1 MQQSHTFA
9 SRYNPKHR
17 PKLAK
22 ECACPTQTEFQNI
35 FSLLS
40 KKLKHPT
47 LKPTMQTADTYRH
60 DNWTTEKE
68 AHAHNKGLPKAGVT
82 SFYDSFVLNRA
93 LVFQINSSAK
103 TPRLRQAPKR
113 YKQA

>member
-9 SRYNPKHR
+9 SRTSQHIDQSLQKSAPALPK
-17 PKLAK
+17 KNFK
-22 ECACPTQTEFQNI
+22 IF

-47 LKPTMQTADTYRH
+47 HKPTIQTADTYGH

-68 AHAHNKGLPKAGVT
+68 AHAHNRVGG
-82 SFYDSFVLNRA
+82 
-93 LVFQINSSAK
+93 SA
-103 TPRLRQAPKR
+103 R
-113 YKQA
+113 Y